1 MTAMANEVRDQ
12 IVKLVKLQGIELEIR
27 KIEQVLGQVDGRTAE
42 LDAQLN
48 QFVTAVETGKA
59 KVQELTKVSRALDAD
74 LEMNQGRVAKSQE
87 KLRSVKTNKEYQSGL
102 KEIEDLGAIVSKIE
116 DDILG
121 CLDQIEASSRD
132 LKDHQARLDT
142 QAERIRVEKEAVRRD
157 AQEARGNLQR
167 LQEEAAHLAGRLPAE
182 VLSLYRRVQSKK
194 TDGVAIA
201 SVGASV
207 CRGCNVNIPPQMY
220 NELQRVDRLKNCPN
234 CERIIYWDDEEGRS
248 E

>member
-1 MTAMANEVRDQ
+1 MANEVRHQ
-12 IVKLVKLQGIELEIR
+12 IVMLVKLQSIELEIR
-27 KIEQVLGQVDGRTAE
+27 KLEQVLSQVDRRTAD

-48 QFVTAVETGKA
+48 EFVAAVENDKTKI
-59 KVQELTKVSRALDAD
+59 QELTKMSRALEAE
-74 LEMNQGRVAKSQE
+74 LQTNQGRVAKSQE

-102 KEIEDLGAIVSKIE
+102 KEIEDLGGIVSKIE

-121 CLDQIEASSRD
+121 CLDQIETSTRE
-132 LKDHQARLDT
+132 LKGHQARLDSEA
-142 QAERIRVEKEAVRRD
+142 QRIGTEKDSVRRD
-157 AQEARGNLQR
+157 AQEAKRNLER
-167 LQEEAAHLAGRLPAE
+167 LQAEAAQLSGQLPGG
-182 VLSLYRRVQSKK
+182 VLSLYRRVKAKK
-194 TDGVAIA
+194 ADGVAIA

-234 CERIIYWDDEEGRS
+234 CERIIYWEDEEGRS